1 MDLISLARELGFAIQ
16 NDPDY
21 INYKIKEQNV
31 QCDKELQNTIENLN
45 LKKVDINNEISKENP
60 NTEKIDKLNEEIG
73 ILYKNMVENQKMKEF
88 NDSKNVFSEKLQKVS
103 TIINKSAQG
112 EDPFLI
118 DVDSDTSC
126 TGSCSTCGGC
136 H

>member
-31 QCDKELQNTIENLN
+31 QCDKELQETIEKLN

-73 ILYKNMVENQKMKEF
+73 VLYKNMVSNKKMKEF
-88 NDSKNVFSEKLQKVS
+88 NDSKNLFSEKLQKVS

-118 DVDSDTSC
+118 DVDSDSSC

>member
-118 DVDSDTSC
+118 NVDSDTSC

>member
-31 QCDKELQNTIENLN
+31 QCDKELQNTIEKLN

-73 ILYKNMVENQKMKEF
+73 ILYKEMVSNQKMKEF

-103 TIINKSAQG
+103 IIINKSAQG

-118 DVDSDTSC
+118 DVDTDSSC